1 MYLESHKRYR
11 LSLLAAFFTVG
22 AGCASGSGPKTTAS
36 SGGATTSGGSGTTA
50 SGGATGSGGA
60 TNSGNTTG
68 SGGTGGSVVVNGGT
82 GPASFHCV
90 NWGDPRDNFVAGHL
104 LLDGITSDTETY
116 AGVTTTASLVLGA
129 FIDILKANSFRM
141 PINESTA
148 LDSWWSSYK
157 AIIDVGI
164 AKGMKVIISYWAA
177 NKSIGMPAD
186 IPTWYSMW
194 KVVTDAYV
202 NNPLVY
208 YDIHNE
214 PHGYTPQAWI
224 AQVNAWIAQFPNVPS
239 QQIIVAGSG
248 WDDNVADVA
257 PSFPN
262 LMMEVHDY
270 AFNNTNQTTVAAWTS
285 DVLNRL
291 GDATSR
297 TIVGEWAAT
306 VTGVDYSTG
315 VDGDNNKSFVVGVA
329 DAIHDNN
336 MGSCWWTGLWNPN
349 PGAGLWT
356 PAGTSPDL
364 LLMTGTGT
372 NLTFTIQGQT
382 ALDQVWHSWGL
393 Q

>member
-1 MYLESHKRYR
+1 
-11 LSLLAAFFTVG
+11 
-22 AGCASGSGPKTTAS
+22 
-36 SGGATTSGGSGTTA
+36 
-50 SGGATGSGGA
+50 
-60 TNSGNTTG
+60 
-68 SGGTGGSVVVNGGT
+68 
-82 GPASFHCV
+82 V

-116 AGVTTTASLVLGA
+116 AGVTTTANLILGA

-186 IPTWYSMW
+186 ITTWYSMW
-194 KVVTDAYV
+194 KVVIDAYV

-270 AFNNTNQTTVAAWTS
+270 AFNNTSQTTVAAWTS

-291 GDATSR
+291 GNATSR

-315 VDGDNNKSFVVGVA
+315 VNGDNNKSFVVGVA

>member
-1 MYLESHKRYR
+1 
-11 LSLLAAFFTVG
+11 
-22 AGCASGSGPKTTAS
+22 
-36 SGGATTSGGSGTTA
+36 
-50 SGGATGSGGA
+50 
-60 TNSGNTTG
+60 
-68 SGGTGGSVVVNGGT
+68 
-82 GPASFHCV
+82 
-90 NWGDPRDNFVAGHL
+90 
-104 LLDGITSDTETY
+104 
-116 AGVTTTASLVLGA
+116 
-129 FIDILKANSFRM
+129 
-141 PINESTA
+141 
-148 LDSWWSSYK
+148 
-157 AIIDVGI
+157 
-164 AKGMKVIISYWAA
+164 
-177 NKSIGMPAD
+177 
-186 IPTWYSMW
+186 
-194 KVVTDAYV
+194 
-202 NNPLVY
+202 
-208 YDIHNE
+208 
-214 PHGYTPQAWI
+214 
-224 AQVNAWIAQFPNVPS
+224 
-239 QQIIVAGSG
+239 
-248 WDDNVADVA
+248 
-257 PSFPN
+257 
-262 LMMEVHDY
+262 MMEVHDY